1 MEDEKK
7 TAAAK
12 LRVVKVFISER
23 EMGEPKALQIISVF
37 YRSKKRNVG

>member
-1 MEDEKK
+1 MENEKK

-12 LRVVKVFISER
+12 PRALKVFIVGK
-23 EMGEPKALQIISVF
+23 EMGEPKAPQKTSVL